1 MIKKLSLDLFE
12 KKKSGDKM
20 NQLTRFAIIF
30 LSIMVLFSFSTEIIT
45 AQTNIKD
52 SIKYQLL
59 LFEDYRN
66 NSLKIKSP
74 YFSNELASFYK
85 NNKFSPIWYKNG
97 FNESALE
104 LMEIIRDI
112 EREGLFPASYRYEY
126 LNKNLFK
133 DDLDIE
139 DKALTEIIL
148 SNSYL
153 LLASHFTNGLLS
165 PETYEKNWLDIK
177 NTINIS
183 QFLANA
189 KNKERIRDSLYS
201 LLPQTE
207 NYKKMRAHYN
217 RYKKIKDNGGFQDID
232 IGRVVEKGMRGYDIK
247 QIKIR
252 LQQTDDFDGE
262 VNIRFDKKLHEA
274 VTNFQKRHGLT
285 PDGIVG
291 KETKI
296 ALNKDIDKRVKMIS
310 INMERLRWLPQ
321 KLGETYIFVN
331 IADYK
336 LNVVEKQKNIMNMK
350 VIVGKEQRSTPV
362 FSDEITYLVIN
373 PAWNLPKSIAVEDK
387 LPLIKENINY
397 LSNNNYKVLKIS
409 EGKFEEAD
417 PKKINWEELDKDNFN
432 YYLKQEPGP
441 NNALG
446 RIKFMFPNK
455 YSVYLHDTPQKEL
468 FEKTERSF
476 SSGCIRLEEP
486 FKLAEY
492 ILKKNNMWKPK
503 KIEKI
508 LTSEEETKIDLTEK
522 IPIHII
528 YMTAWVNDE
537 GQLQFRDDIYSR
549 DKNLIE
555 VFYSQKEGRYE

>member
-1 MIKKLSLDLFE
+1 MRELSKF
-12 KKKSGDKM
+12 
-20 NQLTRFAIIF
+20 TIIF
-30 LSIMVLFSFSTEIIT
+30 LSILIIILFSTEMIF
-45 AQTNIKD
+45 AQTNIED

-59 LFEDYRN
+59 LFKDYRT
-66 NSLKIKSP
+66 NSLKIKRP
-74 YFSNELASFYK
+74 YFSNELAKFYEK
-85 NNKFSPIWYKNG
+85 NNFSPIWYNNG
-97 FNESALE
+97 FNDSALK
-104 LMEIIRDI
+104 LMKVIRNI
-112 EREGLFPASYRYEY
+112 EGEGLFPGLYRYDY
-126 LNKNLFK
+126 LKKNISNNNLN
-133 DDLDIE
+133 IE

-153 LLASHFTNGLLS
+153 LLISHFSNGLLS
-165 PETYEKNWLDIK
+165 PETYDRKWHSIENI
-177 NTINIS
+177 INIPD
-183 QFLANA
+183 FLSNVS
-189 KNKERIRDSLYS
+189 NKGSIEDSLYS

-207 NYKKMRAHYN
+207 SYSKLKKQLNLYKN
-217 RYKKIKDNGGFQDID
+217 IENNGGFQSVNIS
-232 IGRVVEKGMRGYDIK
+232 RVVEKGMRGYDIK

-252 LQQTDDFDGE
+252 LQQTDDFDGQ
-262 VNIRFDKKLHEA
+262 VNLSFDKNLHKA
-274 VTNFQKRHGLT
+274 VINFQRRHGLT

-291 KETKI
+291 KDTKI
-296 ALNKDIDKRVKMIS
+296 ALNKDVEKKLKKIT

-321 KLGETYIFVN
+321 KLGDTYIFVN

-336 LNVVEKQKNIMNMK
+336 LKVIEKQKNMIDMK

-373 PAWNLPKSIAVEDK
+373 PAWNVPKSIAVEDK
-387 LPLIKENINY
+387 LPLIKENIDY
-397 LSNNNYKVLKIS
+397 LFNNNYKVLRIS

-417 PKKINWEELDKDNFN
+417 PKEINWEELDKDSFH

-468 FEKTERSF
+468 FKKEERSF

-492 ILKKNNMWKPK
+492 ILKKNDMWEPK
-503 KIEKI
+503 KIEEI
-508 LTSEEETKIDLTEK
+508 LSSEKETKIELSEK

-528 YMTAWVNDE
+528 YMTAWVDDE

-549 DKNLIE
+549 DENLIE
-555 VFYSQKEGRYE
+555 VFYSQKVGRYE